1 MRRWPGAAK
10 GRLRPA
16 EHEPAAGDG
25 VQLTAEDEEFRGRIR
40 DWLALNLAGEFADL
54 RGLGGPGREHE
65 HFERRLAWNRQ
76 LAAAGWTCIGWPAEH
91 GGRGA
96 TLAQQVIFHEE
107 YARSGAPARVGHMG
121 EELLGPTL
129 IAFGTPAQQRR
140 FLGPI
145 ASVREL
151 WCQGYSEPG
160 AGSDL
165 ASVTTSAVLDGDDWV
180 ITGQKVWTSLATV
193 ADWCFLIARTE
204 PGSRRS
210 AGLSYLL
217 VPMHQPGIT
226 VRPIRQLTGT
236 AEFNEVFFDGAR
248 TARDLVVGGVG
259 DGWRVAMATLAI
271 ERGVSTLG
279 QQVGYRRELDAL
291 IDVARRNGAASDPLV
306 RDRLAR
312 AWIGLQVMRE
322 QVLSMLAR
330 AANNRADNNR
340 ADNNRAD
347 NNRADSNRADE
358 TAAGGLASADASVV
372 KLLWSRWH
380 RDLGELAMDVL
391 GPASMLAQ
399 GPPYDLDDW
408 QRLHL
413 FSRADTIYGGSQ
425 EIQLGII
432 ADRALGLPRQA
443 RP

>member
-1 MRRWPGAAK
+1 
-10 GRLRPA
+10 
-16 EHEPAAGDG
+16 
-25 VQLTAEDEEFRGRIR
+25 VQLTAEDEEFRARIR
-40 DWLALNLAGEFADL
+40 DWLETNLTGAFASL

-65 HFERRLAWNRQ
+65 QFEERLAWNRH
-76 LAAAGWTCIGWPAEH
+76 LAAAGWTCIGWPPEY
-91 GGRGA
+91 GGQGA
-96 TLAQQVIFHEE
+96 TLARQVIFHEE

-129 IAFGTPAQQRR
+129 IAFGTPAQRDR
-140 FLGPI
+140 FLPPI
-145 ASVREL
+145 AAVREL

-165 ASVTTSAVLDGDDWV
+165 ASVSTSAVLDGGDWV
-180 ITGQKVWTSLATV
+180 VTGQKVWTSLATV
-193 ADWCFLIARTE
+193 ADWCFVLARTE

-217 VPMHQPGIT
+217 VPMNQPGIT

-248 TARDLVVGGVG
+248 TARDMVVGDVG

-291 IDVARRNGAASDPLV
+291 IDVARQTGVAADPLL
-306 RDRLAR
+306 RDKLAR
-312 AWIGLQVMRE
+312 SWIGLHVMRE
-322 QVLSMLAR
+322 QVLSML
-330 AANNRADNNR
+330 DGT
-340 ADNNRAD
+340 D
-347 NNRADSNRADE
+347 
-358 TAAGGLASADASVV
+358 ADAQALPSVV

-380 RDLGELAMDVL
+380 RELGELAMQVL
-391 GPASMLAQ
+391 GPASMVAQ
-399 GPPYDLDDW
+399 ATPYDLTEW
-408 QRLHL
+408 QRLYL
-413 FSRADTIYGGSQ
+413 FGRAETIYGGSQ

-443 RP
+443 RS

>member
-1 MRRWPGAAK
+1 
-10 GRLRPA
+10 
-16 EHEPAAGDG
+16 
-25 VQLTAEDEEFRGRIR
+25 VQLTAEDEEFRARVR
-40 DWLALNLAGEFADL
+40 DWLETNLAGEFADV

-65 HFERRLAWNRQ
+65 QFEQRLAWNRH
-76 LAAAGWTCIGWPAEH
+76 LAAGGWTCIGWPPEH

-96 TLAQQVIFHEE
+96 TVAQQVIFHEE

-129 IAFGTPAQQRR
+129 IAYGTPAQRIR
-140 FLGPI
+140 FLPPI
-145 ASVREL
+145 AAVGEL

-165 ASVTTSAVLDGDDWV
+165 ASVRTSAVPDGDDWV

-193 ADWCFLIARTE
+193 ADWCFVLARTE
-204 PGSRRS
+204 PGSSRS

-217 VPMHQPGIT
+217 VPMKQPGIT

-248 TARDLVVGGVG
+248 TPRDMVVGDVG

-279 QQVGYRRELDAL
+279 QQVGYQRELDAL
-291 IDVARRNGAASDPLV
+291 IDIARRTGAAADPLL
-306 RDRLAR
+306 RDKLAR
-312 AWIGLQVMRE
+312 SWVGLQVMRE
-322 QVLSMLAR
+322 QVLSMLD
-330 AANNRADNNR
+330 AA
-340 ADNNRAD
+340 
-347 NNRADSNRADE
+347 
-358 TAAGGLASADASVV
+358 AAGAQADASVV

-380 RDLGELAMDVL
+380 RDLGELAMHIL
-391 GPASMLAQ
+391 GPASTVAQ

-408 QRLHL
+408 QRLYL

-432 ADRALGLPRQA
+432 AARALGLPRQA
-443 RP
+443 RS